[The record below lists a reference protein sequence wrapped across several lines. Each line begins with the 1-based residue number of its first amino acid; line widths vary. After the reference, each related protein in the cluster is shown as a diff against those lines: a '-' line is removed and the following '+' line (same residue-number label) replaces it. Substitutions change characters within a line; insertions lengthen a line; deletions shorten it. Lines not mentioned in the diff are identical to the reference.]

1 MKNFL
6 KKPNRGFT
14 LVEVLVSLALFT
26 IIVVAAVGS
35 LYSVNEASVKVGAMR
50 TVLDNL
56 SFATESMSRTIRT
69 GQNIICG
76 GTGSHIGG
84 PNCAFGTTT
93 GSGEIAL
100 DSTLGTKQTLDY
112 RFIPG
117 SSTTPGSIQRCNV
130 NGNSASGSVNF
141 GSCVAITAPEVDIQK
156 MTFFVD
162 GADPTDNKQPGVMML
177 IQGVAHGGVN
187 NTSPFAVQTYIS
199 QLAGE

>member
-1 MKNFL
+1 MKKN
-6 KKPNRGFT
+6 GFT

-56 SFATESMSRTIRT
+56 TFATESMSRTIRT
-69 GQNIICG
+69 GENIVCG
-76 GTGSHIGG
+76 GPGSHIGG
-84 PNCAFGTTT
+84 PNCAFSTTT

-100 DSTLGTKQTLDY
+100 NSTLGINQSLDY
-112 RFIPG
+112 RFVPG
-117 SSTTPGSIQRCNV
+117 NSTTPGSIQRC
-130 NGNSASGSVNF
+130 GITGGSVSGTVNQ
-141 GSCVAITAPEVDIQK
+141 GSCVAITAPEVNIQK

-162 GADPTDNKQPGVMML
+162 GADPNDGKQPGVMML
-177 IQGVAHGGVN
+177 IQGVANAGAN
-187 NTSPFAVQTYIS
+187 NTSPFAVQTYVS